1 MLLLGIGFIVG
12 GFIGI
17 FYSALCSAAKRGDK
31 DIGIEDDK

>member
-12 GFIGI
+12 GFVGI
-17 FYSALCSAAKRGDK
+17 FFSALCSAAKQRDR